1 MQGQI
6 RISPEQM
13 RSKAA
18 QYRTQA
24 EVIEGTIKKMDSLLS
39 ELQSEWEGSSSEAY
53 AARFAEVRPGFI
65 SAKQLVSDIAQSLDT
80 TASIMEETDTSIASQ
95 LRVNG

>member
-13 RSKAA
+13 RSKAS

-24 EVIEGTIKKMDSLLS
+24 EAIESTITKMDSLLS

-53 AARFAEVRPGFI
+53 AARFAEVRPGFV
-65 SAKQLVSDIAQSLDT
+65 SAKELVCDIAQSLDS
-80 TASIMEETDTSIASQ
+80 TANIMEETDTSIASQ
-95 LRVNG
+95 FRMNG